1 MRVLFACVLGAS
13 TSMIAK
19 RVETA
24 AQGRGLDMEIM
35 VRAAHELST
44 VDLGSYDAVVLG
56 PQVSYLRGPLQQ
68 QIGQAKSVLVIPP
81 QKYGLGDGQQILDL
95 ILQGS

>member
-24 AQGRGLDMEIM
+24 AKSRGLDMEIM
-35 VRAAHELST
+35 VRAAHELAT
-44 VDLGSYDAVVLG
+44 VDLSSYDRVVLG
-56 PQVSYLRGPLQQ
+56 PQVSYLRGPLQK
-68 QIGQAKSVLVIPP
+68 QIGEEKPVLVIPP
-81 QKYGLGDGQQILDL
+81 QKYGLGDGQQILEL